1 MKIITIG
8 REFGSGG
15 RELGKRLADE
25 LGIPC
30 YDKEIISEVA
40 KLQGITADHVERISQ
55 TDVRRV
61 YSATIGRAFSAP
73 VYQNSQAVQL
83 FASRQEVIV
92 KLAAQGDCVFVGR
105 NADVI
110 LKDLNPMNIFVYA
123 DEASKL
129 SRCLERAR
137 PGETEKDIRRQM
149 QKIDRDRASN
159 RRLLTD
165 SAWGKRESYHLCVN
179 TSGME
184 IKAMI
189 PALAA
194 YTRMW
199 FAQNVK

>member
-1 MKIITIG
+1 M
-8 REFGSGG
+8 
-15 RELGKRLADE
+15 
-25 LGIPC
+25 IP
-30 YDKEIISEVA
+30 
-40 KLQGITADHVERISQ
+40 
-55 TDVRRV
+55 
-61 YSATIGRAFSAP
+61 
-73 VYQNSQAVQL
+73 
-83 FASRQEVIV
+83 
-92 KLAAQGDCVFVGR
+92 
-105 NADVI
+105 
-110 LKDLNPMNIFVYA
+110 YA

-137 PGETEKDIRRQM
+137 HGETEKDIRRQM